1 MKHLDIRYIVFLFV
15 LFQISCHGLHQ
26 SGTALQK
33 DRDSLT
39 AAIAD
44 SLVRNDPWRIYTYTE
59 RQGKQLFEQY
69 CVVCH
74 GQSGEGDGFNAYNL
88 TPRPHSLSDSTYMKS
103 LSSETL
109 TETISGGGKGVNK
122 SVLMPAYQNTLSK
135 TQISNLVVYIE
146 TFTQTKLPRPMGM
159 LRR

>member
-1 MKHLDIRYIVFLFV
+1 MKHFHIRLIVFLFV
-15 LFQISCHGLHQ
+15 ISLFSCHEIPHRGK
-26 SGTALQK
+26 AIQK
-33 DRDSLT
+33 ERDSLA

-44 SLVRNDPWRIYTYTE
+44 SLMRNDPWMRYTYTE

-69 CVVCH
+69 CAVCH

-88 TPRPHSLSDSTYMKS
+88 NPKPHSLSDSTYMRA

-109 TETISGGGKGVNK
+109 TETISFGGKGVNK

-135 TQISNLVVYIE
+135 TQILNVVGYIE
-146 TFTQTKLPRPMGM
+146 TFTQTKLYY
-159 LRR
+159 

>member
-1 MKHLDIRYIVFLFV
+1 MKHFLMRLIVFMFV
-15 LFQISCHGLHQ
+15 LFLVNCHEIPK
-26 SGTALQK
+26 SGNAIQK
-33 DRDSLT
+33 GRDSIT

-44 SLVRNDPWRIYTYTE
+44 SLLRIDPWMRYTYTE

-74 GQSGEGDGFNAYNL
+74 GQTGEGDGFNAYNL
-88 TPRPHSLSDSTYMKS
+88 NPRPHSLSDSTYMKA

-109 TETISGGGKGVNK
+109 TETISVGGKGINK

-135 TQISNLVVYIE
+135 SQISNLVVYIE
-146 TFTQTKLPRPMGM
+146 TFTKTKSNY
-159 LRR
+159 

>member
-1 MKHLDIRYIVFLFV
+1 MKHLQMRLIVFLFV
-15 LFQISCHGLHQ
+15 LFHTSCHEIPQ

-33 DRDSLT
+33 DKDSLKV
-39 AAIAD
+39 AIAD
-44 SLVRNDPWRIYTYTE
+44 SLIRNDPWIRYTYTE

-69 CVVCH
+69 CDVCH

-88 TPRPHSLSDSTYMKS
+88 NPRPHSLSDSTYMKA

-109 TETISGGGKGVNK
+109 TETISFGGKGVNK

-135 TQISNLVVYIE
+135 TQISNMVVYIE
-146 TFTQTKLPRPMGM
+146 TFTQTKSNY
-159 LRR
+159 

>member
-1 MKHLDIRYIVFLFV
+1 MKHLHMRLIVFLFV
-15 LFQISCHGLHQ
+15 LSLISCHEIPQ
-26 SGTALQK
+26 SGKAIQK

-44 SLVRNDPWRIYTYTE
+44 SLIRNDPWMRYTYTE

-88 TPRPHSLSDSTYMKS
+88 TPRPHSLSDSTYMRT

-109 TETISGGGKGVNK
+109 TETISFGGKDVHK

-135 TQISNLVVYIE
+135 TQISNVVLYIE
-146 TFTQTKLPRPMGM
+146 TFTQTKSGL
-159 LRR
+159 

>member
-1 MKHLDIRYIVFLFV
+1 MKHLQVRLIVFLFV
-15 LFQISCHGLHQ
+15 LSHISCHEISK

-33 DRDSLT
+33 DRDSLSV
-39 AAIAD
+39 AIAD
-44 SLVRNDPWRIYTYTE
+44 SLIRNDPWIRYTYME

-88 TPRPHSLSDSTYMKS
+88 TPRPHSLSDSTYMKA

-109 TETISGGGKGVNK
+109 AETISFGGKGVNK

-135 TQISNLVVYIE
+135 TQISNVVVYIE
-146 TFTQTKLPRPMGM
+146 TFTQAKLNY
-159 LRR
+159 

>member
-1 MKHLDIRYIVFLFV
+1 MKHLHMRLIVFLFV
-15 LFQISCHGLHQ
+15 LPQISCHEILP

-33 DRDSLT
+33 NKDSLT
-39 AAIAD
+39 VAIAD
-44 SLVRNDPWRIYTYTE
+44 SLIRTDPWIRYTYTE

-88 TPRPHSLSDSTYMKS
+88 NPRPHSLSDSIYMRA

-109 TETISGGGKGVNK
+109 KETISFGGKGVNK

-135 TQISNLVVYIE
+135 TQISNVVVYIE
-146 TFTQTKLPRPMGM
+146 TFTQTKSNY
-159 LRR
+159 